1 MKKAAY
7 IIFAAALIFSHFTVG
22 ITCYS
27 YAHMLCA
34 IAHGGASAP
43 AYIVF
48 VEQIPYFKYNITEV
62 RFAMKNENFDT
73 WLSIGLNILHYRK
86 EQGLTQEQLAEKCG
100 ISRTYMQKIETA
112 ACSCTLDTLI
122 DISRA
127 LGIPLKK
134 LFEFRD

>member
-48 VEQIPYFKYNITEV
+48 YLTLVPFG
-62 RFAMKNENFDT
+62 M
-73 WLSIGLNILHYRK
+73 LSLILAIIGIILYKKSRK
-86 EQGLTQEQLAEKCG
+86 ST
-100 ISRTYMQKIETA
+100 
-112 ACSCTLDTLI
+112 
-122 DISRA
+122 
-127 LGIPLKK
+127 
-134 LFEFRD
+134 